1 MVLLVFI
8 TVCDCFIC
16 LIAFCLSL
24 PLEPNF
30 HESGDLPV
38 SLIVIYLASS
48 LQYLALSK
56 HPVFV
61 KLMDLQNMYTG
72 CSLKAVIDIK
82 KCENPCFGGE
92 FKIQNL
98 YVDVLTLVPWNVTIF
113 GDSGL

>member
-1 MVLLVFI
+1 MFNQDNSYLLRTALPDPIKNPTHFIFYHSTLCVVLLAFI

-30 HESGDLPV
+30 HESEDLPV
-38 SLIVIYLASS
+38 SLIVMYLASS

-61 KLMDLQNMYTG
+61 KLMNEWICKYVYWLLPQG
-72 CSLKAVIDIK
+72 CYKH
-82 KCENPCFGGE
+82 
-92 FKIQNL
+92 
-98 YVDVLTLVPWNVTIF
+98 
-113 GDSGL
+113 